1 MNDSTVKL
9 EHSISFRWLIAFA
22 MPTIIS
28 TIFMNIYSAVDG
40 VFVARFV
47 NTDAL
52 SAINITLP
60 ITYLITAIGMMF
72 GSGGNALV
80 ARKIGEGKR
89 QEAKEDFSLLI
100 VVAFLSSILLALLFF
115 SFLRPICLFLG
126 ADEAL
131 LPYCVAYML
140 PIFAVIPFTVFGS
153 MFQMSY
159 ITVGKAKLGL
169 GLSVL
174 GGVLNIV
181 LDWLF
186 ISVFHLGLTG
196 ASVATSIGYAVPSV
210 IGLIFFAAGR
220 KKILYIV
227 RPKWRPQTLIKSCT
241 NGASEMVSVLAFS
254 VVTILFNH
262 ILMDLAGSDG
272 VAALSIIWYAQ
283 GLFGGLFRGYI
294 TGISSVI
301 SYNFG
306 REDKER
312 LSKLFSI
319 SVKTIGAAALCV
331 TAGSFIFGSNVVS
344 VFSRNNETVQM
355 IALHGFRIVALS
367 FLMMAYN
374 VFSSGWFTAL
384 NDGRTS
390 AILSFTRTIIFMVL
404 PVLILPEILGING
417 VWLSMSAGEAMSL
430 IMTIY
435 YFLKYQTLWRSE

>member
-1 MNDSTVKL
+1 
-9 EHSISFRWLIAFA
+9 
-22 MPTIIS
+22 
-28 TIFMNIYSAVDG
+28 
-40 VFVARFV
+40 
-47 NTDAL
+47 
-52 SAINITLP
+52 
-60 ITYLITAIGMMF
+60 
-72 GSGGNALV
+72 
-80 ARKIGEGKR
+80 
-89 QEAKEDFSLLI
+89 
-100 VVAFLSSILLALLFF
+100 
-115 SFLRPICLFLG
+115 
-126 ADEAL
+126 
-131 LPYCVAYML
+131 
-140 PIFAVIPFTVFGS
+140 
-153 MFQMSY
+153 MSY
-159 ITVGKAKLGL
+159 ITVGRAKLGL

-196 ASVATSIGYAVPSV
+196 ASVATSIGYTVPSL
-210 IGLIFFAAGR
+210 IGLIFFAVGR
-220 KKILYIV
+220 KKVLYIV
-227 RPKWRPQTLIKSCT
+227 KPKWRLQTLVKSCS

-262 ILMDLAGSDG
+262 ILMRLAGSDG

-294 TGISSVI
+294 TGISPVI

-306 REDKER
+306 RNDKER
-312 LSKLFSI
+312 LSRLFSI
-319 SVKTIGAAALCV
+319 SVKTIGTTALFV
-331 TAGSFIFGSNVVS
+331 TLGSFLFGANVVS
-344 VFSRNNETVQM
+344 VFSRSNENVQM
-355 IALHGFRIVALS
+355 IALHGFRIAAVS

-417 VWLSMSAGEAMSL
+417 VWLSMSTGETMSL

-435 YFLKYQTLWRSE
+435 YFIKYQKLWKKEQCV